1 MTETQEIR
9 QTKQFKRTNTEII
22 HNTINSKTDP
32 KN

>member
-9 QTKQFKRTNTEII
+9 QTKQFKRTKTEII
-22 HNTINSKTDP
+22 HNTINSTEP